1 MIERRKEKR
10 IKEINRI
17 SIEYLPEK
25 QIYRSKKVN
34 FGLTEDLS
42 LGGIKIRTDK
52 FFPIDKV
59 MKISL
64 CLGRNYETIYFI
76 GKVKWIKSLNED
88 AYEMGLEVVDT
99 FEKSMRILTGHLYG
113 KQTKSRPLFV

>member
-1 MIERRKEKR
+1 MIERRREKR
-10 IKEINRI
+10 KKEINRI
-17 SIEYLPEK
+17 SIEYLPEG

-34 FGLTEDLS
+34 FGLTGDLS
-42 LGGIKIRTDK
+42 LCGIRILTDK

-64 CLGRNYETIYFI
+64 YLGKNYETIYLI
-76 GKVKWIKSLNED
+76 GKVKWAKSLSEE
-88 AYEMGLEVVDT
+88 AYEIGLDVVDT

-113 KQTKSRPLFV
+113 KTN

>member
-10 IKEINRI
+10 TREVNRV
-17 SIEYLPEK
+17 SMEYLTEELV
-25 QIYRSKKVN
+25 YRTKKIN

-42 LGGIKIRTDK
+42 LCGAKIRTDK

-64 CLGRNYETIYFI
+64 SLGRDYETIDMI
-76 GKVKWIKSLNED
+76 GQVKWVRSLDEQ

-113 KQTKSRPLFV
+113 KTS

>member
-1 MIERRKEKR
+1 MIERRKER
-10 IKEINRI
+10 RTKEINRI
-17 SIEYLPEK
+17 SLEYLPDG
-25 QIYRSKKVN
+25 QIYRSKKIN

-42 LGGIKIRTDK
+42 LCGIKVLTDK

-64 CLGRNYETIYFI
+64 SLGRNYETIYLI
-76 GKVKWIKSLNED
+76 GKVKWTKSLGEE
-88 AYEMGLEVVDT
+88 AYEVGLEVVDT

-113 KQTKSRPLFV
+113 KTN

>member
-10 IKEINRI
+10 TKEVNRI
-17 SIEYLPEK
+17 SMEYLTEG
-25 QIYRSKKVN
+25 QIYRSKKIN

-42 LGGIKIRTDK
+42 LCGIKILTDS

-64 CLGRNYETIYFI
+64 SLGRDYETIDMI
-76 GKVKWIKSLNED
+76 GQVRWVRSLDEE

-99 FEKSMRILTGHLYG
+99 FEKSIRLLTGHLYG
-113 KQTKSRPLFV
+113 KTS